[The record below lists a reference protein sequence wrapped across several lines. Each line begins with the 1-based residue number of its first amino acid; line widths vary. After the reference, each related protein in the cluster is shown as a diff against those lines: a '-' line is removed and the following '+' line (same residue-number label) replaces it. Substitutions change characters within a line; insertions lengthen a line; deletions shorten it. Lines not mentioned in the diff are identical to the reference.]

1 MKGLVIVVNVDKILD
16 LVVLVNVVKTTGLVI
31 VVNVDKISDLVV
43 LVNVVKNDRFGGCDQ
58 WGQNCRFGC

>member
-1 MKGLVIVVNVDKILD
+1 MK
-16 LVVLVNVVKTTGLVI
+16 GLVI